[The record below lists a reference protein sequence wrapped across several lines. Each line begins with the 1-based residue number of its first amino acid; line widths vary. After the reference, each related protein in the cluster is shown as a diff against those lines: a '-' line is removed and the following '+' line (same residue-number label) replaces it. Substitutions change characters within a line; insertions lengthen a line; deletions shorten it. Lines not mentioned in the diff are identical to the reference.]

1 MAGRLFTEMQK
12 LNGQFEDFIKLQTEA
27 KKQAVQAT
35 EAAEKALKKETATIK
50 ALNLTY
56 NKKGKLVRNGK
67 VLVNEFG
74 QEVNRVGEVVSN
86 FNKRT
91 TVLTKAIEDLN
102 NQGKSFE
109 IFSKQTRKAYMD
121 AGGNMFEFLAEAIAG
136 TREEIT
142 IFGQE
147 GAKIRK
153 VLYGF
158 FPPGAFRAL
167 NRASSILQAIGSATR
182 RASRSTQDYK
192 DDIEKLKTAQS
203 KLNKDTQEEEY
214 NNLQQTIDKMR
225 EDMRQS
231 GGNIIGTTVKALG
244 KIPRLG
250 KFTSERRGL
259 VREIAESNLRTE
271 GISSIEE
278 AQKRRKENKGKGLFN
293 VDIRTGDYTDM
304 SRKAKDEREEYKML
318 SESLAPLFMDE
329 TFYSGIALGIQN
341 SPMVKILSGM
351 RTFLTKAGLFFR
363 KIFSKDFAKKIM
375 SFVGLGIRFMF
386 GMLIYATLFFTL
398 LYFFRR
404 PISNALSAIGKLVK
418 EQLPAFKES
427 MMNSFNLIKDS
438 FMDIYNGF
446 KDGDLLQ
453 VFEGSW
459 GVAWGGLS
467 AAFKVLLAVGTVA
480 LVGLGAF
487 IGDFFMRIYEW
498 LEQTWTAFWNGEW
511 RTVLKKIGIAV
522 AVLTVLFVGWPA
534 IIGAAIIGGV
544 VALAKFLRDK
554 FLIIPFMANGGVA
567 KGGLTVVGERGPEL
581 VNLPRGARVHSN
593 AESRRMG
600 GTVNNFNIT
609 INAKDSSK
617 AEMRRMADE
626 IGRMINSKIN
636 RSTSSSTLR

>member
-1 MAGRLFTEMQK
+1 MTRQAVYQMKRLNE
-12 LNGQFEDFIKLQTEA
+12 QFEAFITLQTEA
-27 KKQAVQAT
+27 KQQAVQAA

-56 NKKGKLVRNGK
+56 NKKGKLVRNGS

-102 NQGKSFE
+102 SQGKSFE
-109 IFSKQTRKAYMD
+109 IFSKETRKAYRE
-121 AGGNMFEFLAEAIAG
+121 AGGNTFEFLAEAISG

-153 VLYGF
+153 IMYGF
-158 FPPGAFRAL
+158 FPPGTFRAL
-167 NRASSILQAIGSATR
+167 NKASSVLQAIGSATR

-214 NNLQQTIDKMR
+214 NNLQETIDKMR
-225 EDMRQS
+225 EDMKQS
-231 GGNIIGTTVKALG
+231 GGNLLGTTVKALG

-250 KFTSERRGL
+250 KFTSERRDL
-259 VREIAESNLRTE
+259 VRGIAESNLRTE
-271 GISSIEE
+271 GVSSIEE
-278 AQKRRKENKGKGLFN
+278 AQRRRKELKGKGLFN
-293 VDIRTGDYTDM
+293 TDIRTGDFIDM

-341 SPMVKILSGM
+341 SPMIKIFSGM
-351 RTFLTKAGLFFR
+351 KTFLEKSGLIFR
-363 KIFSKDFAKKIM
+363 KIFSKDFGKKIM
-375 SFVGLGIRFMF
+375 RFVGLGIKFMF
-386 GMLIYATLFFTL
+386 SIMIYATLLFVL
-398 LYFFRR
+398 LYFFRK
-404 PISNALSAIGKLVK
+404 PIMNAFGAISELVK
-418 EQLPAFKES
+418 NTLPAFKAS
-427 MMNSFNLIKDS
+427 MMNSFMSIYDG

-453 VFEGSW
+453 VFEGIW
-459 GVAWGGLS
+459 GIAWGLLG
-467 AAFKVLLAVGTVA
+467 AAFKTLMAVGAVA

-487 IGDFFMRIYEW
+487 IGNFGERIIAW
-498 LEQTWTAFWNGEW
+498 GTNLWNGDW
-511 RTVLKKIGIAV
+511 QQKLKSIAKV
-522 AVLTVLFVGWPA
+522 IAILAILFVGWPA
-534 IIGAAIIGGV
+534 IIGAAIIGGII
-544 VALAKFLRDK
+544 ALAKFLK
-554 FLIIPFMANGGVA
+554 NKLPFMASGGVA

-609 INAKDSSK
+609 VNAKDSSK

>member
-1 MAGRLFTEMQK
+1 MVGRLFTEMQR
-12 LNGQFEDFIKLQTEA
+12 LNEQFEDFIKLQTEA
-27 KKQAVQAT
+27 KQQAVQAA

-121 AGGNMFEFLAEAIAG
+121 AGGNIFEFLAEAIAG

-158 FPPGAFRAL
+158 FPPGTFRAL

-278 AQKRRKENKGKGLFN
+278 AQKRRKELKGKGLFN
-293 VDIRTGDYTDM
+293 VDVRTGDYTDM

-453 VFEGSW
+453 VFEGIW
-459 GVAWGGLS
+459 GVAWGVLS

-487 IGDFFMRIYEW
+487 IGDFFLRILEW
-498 LEQTWTAFWNGEW
+498 LGQTWTAFWNGDW
-511 RTVLKKIGIAV
+511 KTVLKKIGIAV

-544 VALAKFLRDK
+544 VALAKFLKDK
-554 FLIIPFMANGGVA
+554 LSIIPFMANGGVA

>member
-1 MAGRLFTEMQK
+1 MAGSVFKEMQR
-12 LNGQFEDFIKLQTEA
+12 LNKQFETFIRLQNEA
-27 KKQAVQAT
+27 KEEAVKAA

-56 NKKGKLVRNGK
+56 NKKGKLVRNGS

-102 NQGKSFE
+102 NQGKAFE
-109 IFSKQTRKAYMD
+109 VFSKQTRKAYMD

-153 VLYGF
+153 IMYGF
-158 FPPGAFRAL
+158 LPPGTFRAL
-167 NRASSILQAIGSATR
+167 NKASSILQALGSATR

-214 NNLQQTIDKMR
+214 NNLQDTIDKMR
-225 EDMRQS
+225 EDMNKG
-231 GGNIIGTTVKALG
+231 GGNILGTTVKALG
-244 KIPRLG
+244 KIPRMG
-250 KFTSERRGL
+250 KFTKAFGKT
-259 VREIAESNLRTE
+259 REQTTKGVQADLLRSGRIGMTVDGAKARKKE
-271 GISSIEE
+271 L
-278 AQKRRKENKGKGLFN
+278 QKKGLN
-293 VDIRTGDYTDM
+293 RTQGETDELIELLNILKPLGLIGLGMDSIITSLEGYGDFFI
-304 SRKAKDEREEYKML
+304 SLEENFKKFGGFIFKAWKKAFPEGLIK
-318 SESLAPLFMDE
+318 
-329 TFYSGIALGIQN
+329 GLGN
-341 SPMVKILSGM
+341 FVKIGM
-351 RTFLTKAGLFFR
+351 K
-363 KIFSKDFAKKIM
+363 
-375 SFVGLGIRFMF
+375 FMF
-386 GMLIYATLFFTL
+386 SVMIYATMLFAL
-398 LYFFRR
+398 VYFFRR
-404 PISNALSAIGKLVK
+404 PINTAISAVGQLVK

-453 VFEGSW
+453 VFEGIW
-459 GVAWGGLS
+459 GVAWGVLS
-467 AAFKVLLAVGTVA
+467 ATFKVLMAVGAVA
-480 LVGLGAF
+480 LIGLGAF
-487 IGDFFMRIYEW
+487 IGDFFMRILEW
-498 LEQTWTAFWNGEW
+498 LDQTWTAFWNGEW
-511 RTVLKKIGIAV
+511 KTVLKKIGIAV
-522 AVLTVLFVGWPA
+522 AVLALIFAFWPTVIA
-534 IIGAAIIGGV
+534 AAIIGGV
-544 VALAKFLRDK
+544 VALVKFFKSRFFAD
-554 FLIIPFMANGGVA
+554 GGTTPA
-567 KGGLTVVGERGPEL
+567 GMSIVGERGPEIL
-581 VNLPRGARVHSN
+581 NLPAGSKITSN
-593 AESRRMG
+593 AKSRKMTG

-636 RSTSSSTLR
+636 RSTSSSTFR

>member
-1 MAGRLFTEMQK
+1 MSGQVVAQMKQ
-12 LNGQFEDFIKLQTEA
+12 LNEQFEAFIKLQTEA
-27 KKQAVQAT
+27 KQEAVKAA

-109 IFSKQTRKAYMD
+109 IFSKTTRKAYMD
-121 AGGNMFEFLAEAIAG
+121 AGGNIFEFLAEAIAG

-153 VLYGF
+153 IMYGF
-158 FPPGAFRAL
+158 FPPGTFRAL
-167 NRASSILQAIGSATR
+167 NRASSVLQAIGSATR
-182 RASRSTQDYK
+182 RAQRSTADYQA
-192 DDIEKLKTAQS
+192 DIEKLKEAQ
-203 KLNKDTQEEEY
+203 KGLAEDDEDFI
-214 NNLQQTIDKMR
+214 NLQKSIDKMR

-250 KFTSERRGL
+250 KFTKGLEESRAVIERGQTRRIQLETPFGDIEQAKQEQQRLLRLRGSQFGAGAGF
-259 VREIAESNLRTE
+259 RTAAEESNLE
-271 GISSIEE
+271 LLNDILNYSELGDAVVQGFINSPIVAIFDGIESFVKKS
-278 AQKRRKENKGKGLFN
+278 GLFL
-293 VDIRTGDYTDM
+293 
-304 SRKAKDEREEYKML
+304 RK
-318 SESLAPLFMDE
+318 
-329 TFYSGIALGIQN
+329 
-341 SPMVKILSGM
+341 V
-351 RTFLTKAGLFFR
+351 
-363 KIFSKDFAKKIM
+363 FSKDFGKKVM
-375 SFVGLGIRFMF
+375 SFVGMAMKFMF
-386 GMLIYATLFFTL
+386 SVMIYATLFFTL

-427 MMNSFNLIKDS
+427 MMSSFRLIKSS

-453 VFEGSW
+453 VFEGIW
-459 GVAWGGLS
+459 GVAWGVLS

-487 IGDFFMRIYEW
+487 IGDFFLRILEW
-498 LEQTWTAFWNGEW
+498 LGQTWTAFWNGEW
-511 RTVLKKIGIAV
+511 KTVLKKIGVAV

-534 IIGAAIIGGV
+534 LIATAIIGGV
-544 VALAKFLRDK
+544 VALINFVRNRFFAD
-554 FLIIPFMANGGVA
+554 GGITPA
-567 KGGLTVVGERGPEL
+567 GLTVVGERGPEL
-581 VNLPRGARVHSN
+581 VNLPAGSRVHSN
-593 AESRRMG
+593 RDSAKMMG
-600 GTVNNFNIT
+600 GSVVNNFNIT
-609 INAKDSSK
+609 VNAKDTSK
-617 AEMRRMADE
+617 AEMRRIADE
-626 IGRMINSKIN
+626 IGKQINQKMN
-636 RSTSSSTLR
+636 RKRGANVV